1 MILVR
6 VKSEG
11 SQMNINISTDT
22 RKQAKD
28 LLSEQLA
35 CLDTDIA
42 AAVYVTLAERIDDL
56 PEPAFGFCVQ
66 VTGRVIIDA
75 DIAVRIA

>member
-1 MILVR
+1 
-6 VKSEG
+6 
-11 SQMNINISTDT
+11 MNINISTDT
-22 RKQAKD
+22 RQQAKQ
-28 LLSEQLA
+28 LLQDQLA

-42 AAVYVTLAERIDDL
+42 AAIYVTLAERIDDL
-56 PEPAFGFCVQ
+56 EEPLFGFCVQ